1 MKKNFHPK
9 KENEPGNQISAA
21 EEIPIPIQIPIPTQ
35 VLKAQDLQNP
45 LRKQTTWEATDTEG

>member
-21 EEIPIPIQIPIPTQ
+21 EEIPIPTQ
-35 VLKAQDLQNP
+35 VLKAQELQNP
-45 LRKQTTWEATDTEG
+45 LRKQTTWEATDAEG